1 MNYTADE
8 LDVFMIELQSEERGI
23 REDRGKRYGSPE
35 DVLSNVAEFGA
46 DGAIVSFWEC
56 ARRIR
61 NMYGKEKDLKD
72 LANAVQDGRNYLAYI
87 LCLETRELGQGEYN
101 IPPEVTPEVSI
112 PTGNDFYKP
121 VEGKGL

>member
-1 MNYTADE
+1 MNYTIDQLNE
-8 LDVFMIELQSEERGI
+8 FMCALQAEEEAI
-23 REDRGKRYGSPE
+23 RTDRGLRYGAP
-35 DVLSNVAEFGA
+35 DDTLSNVAEFGA

-101 IPPEVTPEVSI
+101 IPPKVVPNICEWASGKNEVE
-112 PTGNDFYKP
+112 
-121 VEGKGL
+121 E